1 MPGDGW
7 ENGRLSSGVRVAR
20 LVEDDSWRK
29 IVTSASTHLFCGVT
43 LPPHS
48 GDVSILSLKSV
59 VRSIVPRKLLV
70 LGRLYQIFFNG
81 YGHVRRT
88 DGMPTN
94 GEGKFQPWLTYP
106 LIEYLNGFDFSDKNV
121 FEFGA
126 GASTLFWAERAQTV
140 TSVEFDQGWYDVL
153 KRKLPGNV
161 TVLHD
166 PDGHSYAATPKRL
179 DGRRFDVVV
188 VDGAER
194 YISAQTALD
203 VLAPGGMIVL
213 DNAEWYPNTANM
225 LALAGLIEVRFS
237 GFSPINAFTATS
249 SVFLSREFAFRLS
262 SAARKPPV
270 GGTRLPEGALDDGP
284 PSLL

>member
-1 MPGDGW
+1 M
-7 ENGRLSSGVRVAR
+7 
-20 LVEDDSWRK
+20 
-29 IVTSASTHLFCGVT
+29 
-43 LPPHS
+43 
-48 GDVSILSLKSV
+48 SLKSV